1 MTRIHTAIHI
11 RKPIAEVF
19 MHVTTPCNWPHW
31 HPASLAVSGATDH
44 SLECGEQVTEDFQV
58 GGRRAQALW
67 TVKECE
73 VPRRWVIEGHTARGG
88 RATIVYRF
96 SENENGTLFEREL
109 RYSMAGLWLRLTDA
123 LLGGRR
129 MRGHSAEAL
138 ERLKK
143 VLETARG

>member
-58 GGRRAQALW
+58 GGRRARALW

-73 VPRRWVIEGHTARGG
+73 APRRWVIEGHTARGDNG
-88 RATIVYRF
+88 PHRANISARAV
-96 SENENGTLFEREL
+96 
-109 RYSMAGLWLRLTDA
+109 AC
-123 LLGGRR
+123 LL
-129 MRGHSAEAL
+129 
-138 ERLKK
+138 
-143 VLETARG
+143 VD